1 MNAASPCTAV
11 CACAGSQSRRP
22 SGKRLEL
29 PVANRANAR
38 LLSAPA
44 AAKAP
49 PAMLPQE
56 AANWLDDMLSQ
67 GADIGEVCISG
78 PGDPLADIRPTLE
91 TLSLV
96 RRRHADL
103 QLGITT
109 LGINGEQYA
118 EALAE
123 HGVSTV
129 TLQVEAVD
137 PAVVKNLYAWIRPG
151 TKTIPLNQA
160 ADLLVDEQQRAI
172 AALQR
177 AGLKITISTTVYPGI
192 NDSQVAAIAER
203 MAGLGAEKM
212 ILIPCTVCMNEP
224 GPANKPDNA
233 RLAALGELAGRYLAT
248 EIAEPTADDMSPA
261 TAEGGAVAAAA
272 RLPQPSA
279 ARPNVAVVSASGM
292 DIDLHLG
299 QAASALIYGPRE
311 DGLPCLLAT
320 RSLPAPGG
328 GSARW
333 EKLADACTDCFALL
347 ASGAGENPRSILS
360 RHGLTVLVTDGNVEG
375 TVDVLYG
382 GGKKGKKCRR

>member
-1 MNAASPCTAV
+1 M
-11 CACAGSQSRRP
+11 
-22 SGKRLEL
+22 
-29 PVANRANAR
+29 ANRATAR
-38 LLSAPA
+38 LLSAP

-67 GADIGEVCISG
+67 GADIDEVYISG

-109 LGINGEQYA
+109 LGINGERHA

-192 NDSQVAAIAER
+192 NDQ
-203 MAGLGAEKM
+203 
-212 ILIPCTVCMNEP
+212 
-224 GPANKPDNA
+224 
-233 RLAALGELAGRYLAT
+233 
-248 EIAEPTADDMSPA
+248 
-261 TAEGGAVAAAA
+261 
-272 RLPQPSA
+272 
-279 ARPNVAVVSASGM
+279 
-292 DIDLHLG
+292 
-299 QAASALIYGPRE
+299 
-311 DGLPCLLAT
+311 
-320 RSLPAPGG
+320 PGG
-328 GSARW
+328 GNRRTHGRAWARRRCY
-333 EKLADACTDCFALL
+333 LLPCTACI
-347 ASGAGENPRSILS
+347 E
-360 RHGLTVLVTDGNVEG
+360 
-375 TVDVLYG
+375 
-382 GGKKGKKCRR
+382 